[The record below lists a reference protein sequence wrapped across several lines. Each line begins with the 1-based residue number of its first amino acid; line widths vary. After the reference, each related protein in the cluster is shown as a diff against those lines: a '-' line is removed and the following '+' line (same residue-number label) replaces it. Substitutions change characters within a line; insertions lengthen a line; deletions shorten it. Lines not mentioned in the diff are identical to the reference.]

1 MWPLRSRS
9 APRKNAVLGWDVAER
24 VPYLSQTYFFL
35 ENEDL
40 WPTSVSLPH
49 CREAEGSAHEL
60 WDL

>member
-1 MWPLRSRS
+1 MRSE
-9 APRKNAVLGWDVAER
+9 KNSVLGWDVTER
-24 VPYLSQTYFFL
+24 VPYLLQPDFFL

-49 CREAEGSAHEL
+49 SSEAEGSAYEL